1 MPFEFLRRADARQ
14 VLSFLQDEH
23 PQTVALVVA
32 HMRADQAA
40 IVISGMPDELQ
51 ADVAPPGRR
60 HGDDLPRRRP
70 RVEAILERKLSSVLQ
85 STDASAAGGLKPL
98 VDIINHADRATERL
112 ILEGLERRDPALAE
126 EVRSQMFMFEDITTL
141 DDRSVQLVLR
151 SVDSKELA
159 TALKGVSQDVRGK
172 IMANVS
178 ERARPTSPTR
188 STCWAPCASAPS
200 RRPRPRSSR
209 PSARSR
215 SPARSCSAEGT
226 AMSTWSDARPRGSSQ
241 GRRRRRRASA
251 RMDAELRTSAFAPV
265 TGVDARLT
273 DPHLQSVVDRAR
285 TAAVA
290 AGRAEGYAEGYAAG
304 RAAAAAD
311 AERTAAQVVAR
322 SEAAERQRDAH
333 LARGVE
339 LLLTAADTFRTQEQ
353 VVLADVE
360 DTVVEL
366 ALSIARTVLDRELAT
381 APTPART
388 PSPVRSGSSPTTA
401 P

>member
-1 MPFEFLRRADARQ
+1 MLKVEELSGAQKAAVLLVQLGKEKSAAVLKSLRESEVEEVLNEIARLKGVPSETVDAVFEEFQTLASARRYYAQGGMDFAREVLEATLGSDRAKELLDRMKASLVEMPFEFLRRADARQ

-51 ADVAPPGRR
+51 ADVAHRVAVMETTSPDVVR
-60 HGDDLPRRRP
+60 

-151 SVDSKELA
+151 SVDTKELA

-178 ERARPTSPTR
+178 ERAAANLNDEIDLMGAVRLSTVEEAQAKIIATIR
-188 STCWAPCASAPS
+188 SLEESGQILLS
-200 RRPRPRSSR
+200 RGDRD
-209 PSARSR
+209 
-215 SPARSCSAEGT
+215 EY
-226 AMSTWSDARPRGSSQ
+226 
-241 GRRRRRRASA
+241 
-251 RMDAELRTSAFAPV
+251 
-265 TGVDARLT
+265 
-273 DPHLQSVVDRAR
+273 VV
-285 TAAVA
+285 
-290 AGRAEGYAEGYAAG
+290 
-304 RAAAAAD
+304 
-311 AERTAAQVVAR
+311 
-322 SEAAERQRDAH
+322 
-333 LARGVE
+333 
-339 LLLTAADTFRTQEQ
+339 
-353 VVLADVE
+353 
-360 DTVVEL
+360 
-366 ALSIARTVLDRELAT
+366 
-381 APTPART
+381 
-388 PSPVRSGSSPTTA
+388 
-401 P
+401 